1 MIQTDELSP
10 ELKNGLLRGYADASI
25 EANLALRPQFI
36 SNDPAAG
43 RKVLVDLE
51 NELRHCDQ
59 FAMSVAF
66 VTMGGIT
73 PLLQTL
79 KELEERKIPGKIL
92 TTDYLTFSDPKALE
106 KLASLKNL
114 EVRMYRIREKDGF
127 HTKGYLFREGEIYRM
142 IIGSSNMTQSAITT
156 NKEWNTKLV
165 GLKDGEVIADVL
177 REFQVLWDA
186 PETMRYEDFIEVYRR
201 QYKEAKLIRLKQKE
215 ILRQHEIAAGED
227 IVSLAGYRLE
237 PNSMQLQFIDALKEL
252 KKAGKRKAL
261 LISATGTG
269 KTYAAAFAMRELHQ
283 KRVLFLVH
291 REQIDAQ
298 AMESFR
304 RVLGSGVSYGIL
316 SGNRKDTDADY
327 IFATVQTMA
336 RDETL
341 RAFDPHAFDTII
353 IDDDAIITLTR
364 RSPETKAFAA

>member
-1 MIQTDELSP
+1 MTQMDDFSF

-36 SNDPAAG
+36 SNDLAAG

-66 VTMGGIT
+66 ITKGGIT

-79 KELEERKIPGKIL
+79 KELEERNIPGRIL
-92 TTDYLTFSDPKALE
+92 TTDYLTFSDPEALE
-106 KLASLKNL
+106 KLASLTNL
-114 EVRMYRIREKDGF
+114 EVRMYRIREKTGF

-165 GLKDGEVIADVL
+165 GLKDGEVIGDVL
-177 REFQVLWDA
+177 REFRELWDA
-186 PETMRYEDFIEVYRR
+186 PETMRYDDFIGDYRR

-215 ILRQHEIAAGED
+215 ILRQHEIAAHED
-227 IVSLAGYRLE
+227 VVSLAGYRLE
-237 PNSMQLQFIDALKEL
+237 PNSMQLQFIDALKDL
-252 KKAGKRKAL
+252 KKAGKRRAL

-304 RVLGSGVSYGIL
+304 RVLGSSVTYGIL
-316 SGNRKDTDADY
+316 SGNQKDTQADY
-327 IFATVQTMA
+327 IFATVQTLS

-341 RAFDPHAFDTII
+341 HAFDPHDFDTII
-353 IDDDAIITLTR
+353 IDDCEIIGLHR
-364 RSPETKAFAA
+364 KAA